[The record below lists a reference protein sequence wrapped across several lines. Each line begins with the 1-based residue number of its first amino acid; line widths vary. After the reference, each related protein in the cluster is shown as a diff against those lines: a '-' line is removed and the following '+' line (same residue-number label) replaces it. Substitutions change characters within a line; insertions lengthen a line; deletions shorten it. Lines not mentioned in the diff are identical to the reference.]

1 MSSTEKIDKN
11 FIIALKEGTKDYK
24 SKLFNK
30 NDIYNLVREKEID
43 IEQGR
48 VFVDSVFKD
57 LEKDLT

>member
-1 MSSTEKIDKN
+1 M
-11 FIIALKEGTKDYK
+11 KEGTKDYK